1 MAEDTD
7 TKTRGKPKKAVV
19 EDLDPA
25 AFVEAV
31 NKHFGP
37 GTMML
42 GDDESLKVRRM
53 STGSLAIDNLLEG
66 GIVRG
71 RHVEVYGSAQ
81 VAKTTFGL
89 KCLVEAQRAGGRGA
103 YVDTERTYNPEF
115 ARHLGMD
122 LTELAYHQQQTG
134 PRCIDFIEALLRS
147 DLYDVIVV
155 DSIAALV
162 PLEDLETDMEKSSY
176 GMQQAKMMS
185 KALRKLTAVNTGR
198 TTIIWINQTRESI
211 SAAQF
216 GPKTVTSA
224 GRAMGFYASTRLE
237 FVMTETLNRKEP
249 VVDQKTGEIKTR
261 ERTPYG
267 KRIMVKAVKEKTGAR
282 PMAETTVVFNFD
294 LANFDPIEDLLFI
307 GREFGFV
314 HKKGNMWWVDE
325 YDKHK
330 KNGRKKFIEFLRD
343 DKKGKE
349 IAAELEGWIRD
360 NIGEEAA

>member
-1 MAEDTD
+1 MAETQ
-7 TKTRGKPKKAVV
+7 TKKPKKAQV
-19 EDLDPA
+19 EDLDPE
-25 AFVEAV
+25 AFVAAV
-31 NKHFGP
+31 NKHFGA

-42 GDDESLKVRRM
+42 ASDDSLKIRRM

-71 RHVEVYGSAQ
+71 RHVEVYGSSQ

-89 KCLVEAQRAGGRGA
+89 KCLVEAQRSGGRGA
-103 YVDTERTYNPEF
+103 YVDTERTFNPHF
-115 ARHLGMD
+115 AQHLGMNLPD
-122 LTELAYHQQQTG
+122 LAYHQQQTG

-162 PLEDLETDMEKSSY
+162 PVEDLESDMEKSSY

-198 TTIIWINQTRESI
+198 TAVIWINQTRESI
-211 SAAQF
+211 NAAQF
-216 GPKTVTSA
+216 GPKSITSG

-237 FVMTETLNRKEP
+237 FVVTETLVRKEP
-249 VVDQKTGEIKTR
+249 VVDQKTGEIKDR
-261 ERTPYG
+261 ERTPYA
-267 KRIMVKAVKEKTGAR
+267 RRVMVKAVKEKTGAR
-282 PMAETTVVFNFD
+282 PLSETTVVFDFD
-294 LANFDPIEDLLFI
+294 LRDFDPIEDLLFI

-314 HKKGNMWWVDE
+314 HKSGQSWWVDD
-325 YDKHK
+325 YPK
-330 KNGRKKFIEFLRD
+330 KKKSGRKNFIRFLRED
-343 DKKGKE
+343 PKGVE

-360 NIGEEAA
+360 NIGSEEDE